1 MGLFDKLKN
10 VFIDEEE
17 EEIIPQI
24 TKIEETKEEKSE
36 IKIETPPKEKIPVS
50 ENTFSDRELIDVSE
64 KFKFPII
71 FEEDDFKE
79 ERKKTKSINV
89 LEKEHN
95 KYEPDVKKEIKSA
108 KKTFKPSPVISPV
121 YGVLDKNYSKEDIT
135 TKDGLLNDYD
145 AKVDIDYVMN
155 KAYGEVKTREEKNKM
170 ELGNKPID
178 LFEEHTSV
186 VEVEVENT
194 NDEIDEK
201 IKSIDELLKDT
212 TDDDFYSLVD
222 SMYKDDEG
230 DEENQEP
237 LQRTRTPEITDHSFV
252 DRLSKQRGCHCA
264 DANRNREGSSR
275 FSTFPADLGSL
286 FHDGQNRG
294 RHHLQKSDAD
304 RLQRSHPHDQHGRN
318 HDPAASDPPV
328 SPRHHPDETDHRAD
342 NPDQITH

>member
-24 TKIEETKEEKSE
+24 TKIEETKEEKPG

-89 LEKEHN
+89 LEREHN

-186 VEVEVENT
+186 VEVEVEVENT

-230 DEENQEP
+230 DEE
-237 LQRTRTPEITDHSFV
+237 
-252 DRLSKQRGCHCA
+252 K
-264 DANRNREGSSR
+264 
-275 FSTFPADLGSL
+275 
-286 FHDGQNRG
+286 
-294 RHHLQKSDAD
+294 
-304 RLQRSHPHDQHGRN
+304 
-318 HDPAASDPPV
+318 
-328 SPRHHPDETDHRAD
+328 
-342 NPDQITH
+342 

>member
-230 DEENQEP
+230 DEE
-237 LQRTRTPEITDHSFV
+237 
-252 DRLSKQRGCHCA
+252 K
-264 DANRNREGSSR
+264 
-275 FSTFPADLGSL
+275 
-286 FHDGQNRG
+286 
-294 RHHLQKSDAD
+294 
-304 RLQRSHPHDQHGRN
+304 
-318 HDPAASDPPV
+318 
-328 SPRHHPDETDHRAD
+328 
-342 NPDQITH
+342 